1 MSQKR
6 PASAPK
12 PLPGCRLSGPV
23 SLLAP
28 AAFEEVRCGA
38 TLPAMTPRTAATSL
52 LHGIAPLLYG
62 LMALAAPGFVAAGG
76 ERGVECAAI
85 DDPSARLACY
95 DAAFP
100 RPAPGSRGVPPA
112 APAVVQTPA
121 SAAIAPAV
129 LPATVPAARPA
140 SEAEEFGLSER
151 QRAAREPQPEKP
163 PATAV
168 TAAVTAVRKLP
179 TGYLRIDLDNDQ
191 AWQQT
196 EIDPNIRLRTG
207 DRVTIRKA
215 ALGSFLLETPGRF
228 STRVRRVK

>member
-1 MSQKR
+1 MTR
-6 PASAPK
+6 PSRDRRQATAASPRGHRLSCRRRP
-12 PLPGCRLSGPV
+12 PLPSRPLCY
-23 SLLAP
+23 
-28 AAFEEVRCGA
+28 
-38 TLPAMTPRTAATSL
+38 PR
-52 LHGIAPLLYG
+52 
-62 LMALAAPGFVAAGG
+62 
-76 ERGVECAAI
+76 R
-85 DDPSARLACY
+85 
-95 DAAFP
+95 
-100 RPAPGSRGVPPA
+100 RP
-112 APAVVQTPA
+112 
-121 SAAIAPAV
+121 
-129 LPATVPAARPA
+129 ARPA

-196 EIDPNIRLRTG
+196 ETDPNIRLRTG

>member
-1 MSQKR
+1 
-6 PASAPK
+6 
-12 PLPGCRLSGPV
+12 
-23 SLLAP
+23 
-28 AAFEEVRCGA
+28 
-38 TLPAMTPRTAATSL
+38 MTPRIAASTL
-52 LHGIAPLLYG
+52 LHGIAPLLCG
-62 LMALAAPGFVAAGG
+62 LTALAAPGFAAAGG
-76 ERGVECAAI
+76 ERGVEGAAI

-100 RPAPGSRGVPPA
+100 RPSPGHRSVAPV

-121 SAAIAPAV
+121 SAAIAPA
-129 LPATVPAARPA
+129 AGPAARPV
-140 SEAEEFGLSER
+140 SEAEKFGLSER

-215 ALGSFLLETPGRF
+215 ALGSFLLETPGRY